1 VNFSY
6 RNPNPSKVKH
16 PRKPFWSMYKMMMRS
31 TKLLG
36 LFAACVLFGVTSG
49 MAAENCRAVEA
60 IDMVRTSVW
69 DDPIPRGGGLLP
81 GGWNPFGYKI
91 TELGEQYL
99 GFHGSLDSDVGRF
112 LASLKTRKSSA
123 TLKAQW
129 VEIIKVS
136 KQGQS
141 MRIYR
146 MFQELLQFCLAAGF
160 ID

>member
-1 VNFSY
+1 
-6 RNPNPSKVKH
+6 
-16 PRKPFWSMYKMMMRS
+16 MMRS
-31 TKLLG
+31 TKVLC
-36 LFAACVLFGVTSG
+36 LFAFVLFGVTFG
-49 MAAENCRAVEA
+49 MAANCRAVEA
-60 IDMVRTSVW
+60 IDRVQTSIW

-112 LASLKTRKSSA
+112 LASLKTRKSAA

-146 MFQELLQFCLAAGF
+146 MFQELLQFCLAADLSTRIMIIYWYPKSSGVDF
-160 ID
+160 

>member
-1 VNFSY
+1 
-6 RNPNPSKVKH
+6 
-16 PRKPFWSMYKMMMRS
+16 M
-31 TKLLG
+31 
-36 LFAACVLFGVTSG
+36 
-49 MAAENCRAVEA
+49 
-60 IDMVRTSVW
+60 
-69 DDPIPRGGGLLP
+69 LP
-81 GGWNPFGYKI
+81 AGWNPFGYKI

-99 GFHGSLDSDVGRF
+99 GFQGSLESDVGRF
-112 LASLKTRKSSA
+112 LASLKTRKSAA

-146 MFQELLQFCLAAGF
+146 MYQELLQFCLAAGF